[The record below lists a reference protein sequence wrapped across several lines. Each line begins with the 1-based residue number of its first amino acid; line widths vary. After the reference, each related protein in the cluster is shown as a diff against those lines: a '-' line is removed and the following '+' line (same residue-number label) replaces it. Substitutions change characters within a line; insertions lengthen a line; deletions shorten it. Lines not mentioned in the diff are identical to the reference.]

1 MIKKTLIKSILFFKK
16 TAGFYQ
22 QFKIILILLLSNVD
36 YTFLLLHLFD
46 KYDEKIY
53 KAIIE
58 QSPFHKLSYKFTE
71 EQMASEGTNY
81 RKLFCEEAKV

>member
-1 MIKKTLIKSILFFKK
+1 MNGKRLYLKIMQLRIFF
-16 TAGFYQ
+16 
-22 QFKIILILLLSNVD
+22 
-36 YTFLLLHLFD
+36 LLHLFD
-46 KYDEKIY
+46 KYDAKIY

-71 EQMASEGTNY
+71 EQIESEGTNY